1 MVKATANRVTN
12 KRGNLVHGKQ
22 TKKKRISERTVQLA
36 RTEVRGKMRR
46 LTKIIYAMEYNRD
59 LSEAIRRDAELGPE
73 LCLLG
78 RQLWLATTGERTQIP
93 CTEESDWVWWLQTL
107 ADDIMVWANEANRT
121 LVELHAAFLK
131 LQDDP
136 HLCTIVPGK
145 EVGLLRQRHQR
156 AYDYFLPVYDADE
169 FFSTGLLKEDD
180 VDAADRGVGGGGHT
194 HNNDG
199 DGAAAAHNTA
209 TATNEAAAGRGR
221 ERAAARAH

>member
-36 RTEVRGKMRR
+36 RTEVQRKMRR
-46 LTKIIYAMEYNRD
+46 LTKIIHAMEYNRD
-59 LSEAIRRDAELGPE
+59 LSEAIKKDAELGPE

-78 RQLWLATTGERTQIP
+78 RQLWLATTTGERTP
-93 CTEESDWVWWLQTL
+93 REESDWVWWLQTL

-169 FFSTGLLKEDD
+169 FFSTGLLKEDN
-180 VDAADRGVGGGGHT
+180 VDAADRGVGGSSTNSTNT
-194 HNNDG
+194 HNNDDDG
-199 DGAAAAHNTA
+199 DAHDAAAT
-209 TATNEAAAGRGR
+209 TEAAAG
-221 ERAAARAH
+221 